1 MYRSPVIQGIAFNL
15 IIIRLNGVMR
25 GSTSTRSDES
35 TIRTSRSSG
44 TDRRR
49 RTVLSTENAT
59 PLSTFRIVTDQNM
72 DTVREKSNKYEE
84 LWKAGLHSPTEP

>member
-1 MYRSPVIQGIAFNL
+1 MIQGIAFNL

-25 GSTSTRSDES
+25 GSTYSDES
-35 TIRTSRSSG
+35 TVRTSRSSG

-59 PLSTFRIVTDQNM
+59 PLSTFRIVTDQYT
-72 DTVREKSNKYEE
+72 DTVRDQSDKYQE